1 MHKLIYA
8 NKDEGPP
15 ATSELHSNAFP
26 EGWREIPVGE
36 FARSNFFTYS
46 PTFVEY
52 RQMYPTDDDGIIQ
65 HQTKMTAAK
74 LFHYNDG
81 TGIAMSSDFWG
92 KKIYYYKFG
101 CDHKYK
107 EMGMNEAK
115 ERGFQH
121 HGMCWHVYECV
132 TCGDVMSTDSSD

>member
-8 NKDEGPP
+8 DKDEGPS

-46 PTFVEY
+46 STFIEY
-52 RQMYPTDDDGIIQ
+52 RQMYGKLPNGTICHNSG
-65 HQTKMTAAK
+65 MTAAK

-81 TGIAMSSDFWG
+81 TGIAMSNDFWG
-92 KKIYYYKFG
+92 EEIHYYKFG
-101 CDHKYK
+101 CDHKYN
-107 EMGMNEAK
+107 ELGMNEAK

-121 HGMCWHVYECV
+121 HGMCWHVYECA
-132 TCGDVMSTDSSD
+132 TCGHVMSTDSSD